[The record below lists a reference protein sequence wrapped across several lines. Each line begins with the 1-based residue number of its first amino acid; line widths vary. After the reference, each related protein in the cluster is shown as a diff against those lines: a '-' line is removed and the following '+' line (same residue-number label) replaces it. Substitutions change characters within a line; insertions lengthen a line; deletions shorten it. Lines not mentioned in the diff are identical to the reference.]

1 MPAQDPPDES
11 RADAPETVEIFERR
25 SHPRASARVPV
36 RVLRVGEDG
45 QITGEEETHA
55 EELGPGGARLAT
67 RLPLLTDESIWLEEA
82 GGGFA
87 SWGEVRSV
95 ATGSDGLRRVG
106 VEFRPDAGEPPRPR
120 RSYARLGASVAVVI
134 TRLDS
139 EGVPAES
146 EQTFTEN
153 ISPGG
158 ARVVTRLEQIREGE
172 TVTLGEAASEYRTR
186 ARVANSWRG
195 GDGRWRL
202 NLEFEDPLPL

>member
-1 MPAQDPPDES
+1 MPEQDPPGES
-11 RADAPETVEIFERR
+11 RTGAPEDVEIFERR
-25 SHPRASARVPV
+25 SHPRTSARVPIRLV
-36 RVLRVGEDG
+36 RVSEDG
-45 QITGEEETHA
+45 QINGEEETHA
-55 EELGPGGARLAT
+55 EDLGPGGTRLVT
-67 RLPLLTDESIWLEEA
+67 RLPLLAEERVWLEEA
-82 GGGFA
+82 SGGFA

-95 ATGSDGLRRVG
+95 ATGGDGLRRVG
-106 VEFRPDAGEPPRPR
+106 IEFRPDAGEPPRPR
-120 RSYARLGASVAVVI
+120 RSYARLGACVAVVI

-158 ARVVTRLEQIREGE
+158 ARVVTRLQAIQVGE

-195 GDGRWRL
+195 SDGQWRL